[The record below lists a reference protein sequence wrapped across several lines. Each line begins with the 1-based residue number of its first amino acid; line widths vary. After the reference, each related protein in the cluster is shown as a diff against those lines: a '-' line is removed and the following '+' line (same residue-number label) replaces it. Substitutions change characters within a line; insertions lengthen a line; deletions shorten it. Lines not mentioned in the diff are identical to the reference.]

1 MRHLKKKFFQ
11 LCIKLKTMNS
21 KYTISVIAVL
31 LYSFILH
38 VPIAHGKDTLRL
50 EQISRALD
58 TLVKKYPE
66 YNRDTDISVGNIPLP
81 ELLRNVAFVTK
92 LNIMVKGNEST
103 VVSCNFSKARVK
115 DLIYYICEEYNQNL
129 RVMGNIVTVYSATED
144 ELPPPIVVNY
154 NSSDSLMSVEFSDA
168 PLMDVAKVLTENT
181 GINLIVDK
189 NLYATKVSAYFKK
202 IALNEALEYIA
213 SINSLQIDWDTP
225 AVGKISSK
233 GNAGHTDHIP
243 MKKGNRTYNF
253 TVTASGMI
261 SASIENAHIVDII
274 TGICDKL
281 NMNYHFITPISGS
294 TSIFLNE
301 VSADL
306 LFSSIFLGT
315 QFAYYK
321 ENGIYFFGK
330 REKNIGMLSIEIIPL
345 LHRAVD
351 QVIPLIPDK
360 LKEGLQIKSFDELNS
375 IIVSGNNQNVN
386 RVVAFLKNIDKPVP
400 LITIDIIIAES
411 SKSRLDEVGVSF
423 GKGSAPI
430 VTTGEILPSSDIS
443 IGAGTI
449 NKLINDFNG
458 FGSINIGKVSPN
470 FYAGLKL
477 LESNGDIVVESTPK
491 LSTLNG
497 REAVLTSGETQYY
510 KEINNNYI
518 GSETPLQSTSY
529 LWKSVDANLIIKIT
543 PYVSSDSLITMNI
556 DISQSE
562 FTARVEKDSP
572 PGIVLRSFKSIIR
585 VADKEMVLLG
595 GIDKNSAKNSSQ
607 GLPWIA
613 RAPVLK
619 WIFGNTTKSKN
630 ESKLNVFIKPTIIQ

>member
-1 MRHLKKKFFQ
+1 
-11 LCIKLKTMNS
+11 MNS

-115 DLIYYICEEYNQNL
+115 DLIYYICEEYNQNI

-243 MKKGNRTYNF
+243 MKKGNRT
-253 TVTASGMI
+253 
-261 SASIENAHIVDII
+261 
-274 TGICDKL
+274 
-281 NMNYHFITPISGS
+281 
-294 TSIFLNE
+294 
-301 VSADL
+301 
-306 LFSSIFLGT
+306 
-315 QFAYYK
+315 
-321 ENGIYFFGK
+321 
-330 REKNIGMLSIEIIPL
+330 
-345 LHRAVD
+345 
-351 QVIPLIPDK
+351 
-360 LKEGLQIKSFDELNS
+360 
-375 IIVSGNNQNVN
+375 
-386 RVVAFLKNIDKPVP
+386 
-400 LITIDIIIAES
+400 
-411 SKSRLDEVGVSF
+411 
-423 GKGSAPI
+423 
-430 VTTGEILPSSDIS
+430 
-443 IGAGTI
+443 
-449 NKLINDFNG
+449 
-458 FGSINIGKVSPN
+458 
-470 FYAGLKL
+470 
-477 LESNGDIVVESTPK
+477 
-491 LSTLNG
+491 
-497 REAVLTSGETQYY
+497 
-510 KEINNNYI
+510 
-518 GSETPLQSTSY
+518 
-529 LWKSVDANLIIKIT
+529 
-543 PYVSSDSLITMNI
+543 
-556 DISQSE
+556 
-562 FTARVEKDSP
+562 
-572 PGIVLRSFKSIIR
+572 
-585 VADKEMVLLG
+585 
-595 GIDKNSAKNSSQ
+595 
-607 GLPWIA
+607 
-613 RAPVLK
+613 
-619 WIFGNTTKSKN
+619 
-630 ESKLNVFIKPTIIQ
+630 

>member
-1 MRHLKKKFFQ
+1 
-11 LCIKLKTMNS
+11 MNS

-115 DLIYYICEEYNQNL
+115 DLIYYICEEYNQNI

-189 NLYATKVSAYFKK
+189 NLYTTKVSAYFKK

-261 SASIENAHIVDII
+261 SASIENAQIVDII

-281 NMNYHFITPISGS
+281 NMNYHFITPITGS

-613 RAPVLK
+613 RTPVLK